1 MDLIPVNN
9 TGGDLQSFWDTKY
22 GTWWKRGALVTL
34 GALVLV
40 KLGPIIAYLTVIAGN
55 LWVLGAHAL
64 GFFIVYK
71 LITSDKFRK
80 FVDIVLGS
88 VGYYIT
94 DWFFGI
100 SPETSGKA
108 ILELLR
114 GAIER
119 VKSGV
124 QTLYGKQE
132 MTDNEIADCNKR
144 IKINNTEI
152 TKIAKY
158 AANQIESSKKG
169 TDIDSSAEEA
179 EISILKKE
187 VERYSSLL
195 EELVPFRTDLVGLI
209 NDLEKLARELD
220 IQYRDRENELN
231 FLLKKRSI
239 MKDIGSV
246 MNSMKQVLQGGNLA
260 GYYEQ
265 IKLKVK
271 NDNDQKVGEMK
282 SFLKNLDP
290 MISRIDRNN
299 AIATK
304 EARAEI
310 EGFMSKSK
318 LLTGTK
324 VVAAIPHKEIL
335 SLNTEGSTDYANV
348 LKTKLSK

>member
-1 MDLIPVNN
+1 MDLIPTNN
-9 TGGDLQSFWDTKY
+9 TGGEVQSFWNTKY
-22 GTWWKRGALVTL
+22 GTWWKRGALITL
-34 GALVLV
+34 GALILM
-40 KLGPIIAYLTVIAGN
+40 KLGPIIAYLVEIAGN
-55 LWVLGAHAL
+55 IWILGAHAL

-71 LITSDKFRK
+71 LLTSDKFRK

-88 VGYYIT
+88 IGYYIT

-119 VKSGV
+119 VINGV
-124 QTLYGKQE
+124 QTLYGKLE
-132 MTDNEIADCNKR
+132 ITDNEIADCNKR
-144 IKINNTEI
+144 IKINNKEI
-152 TKIAKY
+152 NRIAQY
-158 AANQIESSKKG
+158 AAGKEAKSK
-169 TDIDSSAEEA
+169 DEFVDSSSEEA
-179 EISILKKE
+179 EITILKKE
-187 VERYSSLL
+187 VERYGSLL
-195 EELVPFRTDLVGLI
+195 EELVPFRTDLCGLI
-209 NDLEKLARELD
+209 SDMEKLSKELD
-220 IQYRDRENELN
+220 IQFRDRENELN

-246 MNSMKQVLQGGNLA
+246 MDSMKQVLQGGNLA

-271 NDNDQKVGEMK
+271 TDNDRKVGEMK

-290 MISRIDRNN
+290 MISKIDRNN

-304 EARAEI
+304 EARAVI
-310 EGFMSKSK
+310 EGFMTKST
-318 LLTGTK
+318 LLTGSK

-335 SLNTEGSTDYANV
+335 SLNAAGTTDYADV